1 MNFNLDFLKY
11 FGEIEVVHIT
21 PTNVECGIRDFD
33 KKFDIFHLFGKW
45 EDETAEGGVD
55 GSLGTDNQIRPGL
68 NLPNYRDIP

>member
-21 PTNVECGIRDFD
+21 PTNVEYGVRDID

-55 GSLGTDNQIRPGL
+55 GSLGKDNQIRPGL